1 MQMRVA
7 SGLLNTTS
15 RTTRDSF
22 AGRLRDLPLPLQTSS
37 DSFSSS
43 SDAGSR
49 FESDWESGG
58 DAGDDEGG
66 VGGGLPDAEAPAADR
81 GRRSLRSSQRRC
93 AAHPCGDRK
102 GVCRRG

>member
-1 MQMRVA
+1 MQMQFA
-7 SGLLNTTS
+7 AGLLNTTS
-15 RTTRDSF
+15 RTTHLNLS
-22 AGRLRDLPLPLQTSS
+22 GRLRDLPLPLQTSS

-66 VGGGLPDAEAPAADR
+66 AGGGLPDAEAPAADG